1 MTSVLTVR
9 KLSRSY
15 ATSSS
20 PWKKSHRLQALA
32 NVDFDLE
39 KGKTLAVVGESGCGK
54 TTLAKQITFIE
65 EPDEGE
71 IFLDG
76 DLVHYRNKRQVKK
89 IRHKIQMVFQNPYG
103 SLNPR
108 QKIYRQIE
116 EPLRI
121 NTPMNSK
128 ERSELVYSIMEKVGL
143 RIEHGFRYPH
153 MFSGGQCQRIAIAR
167 AMILNPQILIAD
179 EPTSALDVSIQAQIL
194 NLFMDLQ
201 DTLSTAY
208 LLISHNLSVVEH
220 IANDVIVMYLG
231 RIVEKS
237 SKSFL
242 FKRPLHPYT
251 QALLSATPFL
261 DPKKRQIRIKVS
273 GELPSLL
280 NPPTGCSFHER
291 CPHTIKRCI
300 HEAPTLRN
308 IHDHWVACHRAE
320 EINS

>member
-9 KLSRSY
+9 GLSRSY
-15 ATSSS
+15 TASSA
-20 PWKKSHRLQALA
+20 PWKKNRKLRALV
-32 NVDFDLE
+32 NINFDLE
-39 KGKTLAVVGESGCGK
+39 KGKTLAIVGESGCGK
-54 TTLAKQITFIE
+54 TTLTKQITFIE
-65 EPDEGE
+65 EPDAGE

-76 DLVHYRNKRQVKK
+76 TLIRYRNKYQVRK
-89 IRHKIQMVFQNPYG
+89 IRHKIQMVFQNPYS

-108 QKIYRQIE
+108 QKIFNQIE

-121 NTPMNSK
+121 NTQNKKAARM
-128 ERSELVYSIMEKVGL
+128 ERVHAMMTKVGL
-143 RIEHGFRYPH
+143 PIEYGFRYPH
-153 MFSGGQCQRIAIAR
+153 MFSGGQCQRIAIAK
-167 AMILNPQILIAD
+167 AMILNPEILIAD

-201 DTLSTAY
+201 EEFGTAY
-208 LLISHNLSVVEH
+208 VFISHNLSVVEH

-231 RIVEKS
+231 QIVEQSDKRS
-237 SKSFL
+237 L

-261 DPKKRQIRIKVS
+261 DPKKRQIKIKIS

-291 CPHTIKRCI
+291 CPYATKRCI
-300 HEAPTLRN
+300 HEEPALRQMDS
-308 IHDHWVACHRAE
+308 HLVACHFAE
-320 EINS
+320 KINS

>member
-9 KLSRSY
+9 GLSRSY
-15 ATSSS
+15 SVSSN
-20 PWKKSHRLQALA
+20 PWKKDHKLKALA
-32 NVDFDLE
+32 NIDFDLE
-39 KGKTLAVVGESGCGK
+39 KGKTLAIVGESGCGK

-65 EPDEGE
+65 EPDAGE

-76 DLVHYRNKRQVKK
+76 TLVRYRDKYQVRK
-89 IRHKIQMVFQNPYG
+89 IRQKIQMVFQNPYS

-108 QKIYRQIE
+108 QKIFNQIE
-116 EPLRI
+116 EPLCI
-121 NTPMNSK
+121 NTKNKKAARM
-128 ERSELVYSIMEKVGL
+128 ERVHAMMAKVGL
-143 RIEHGFRYPH
+143 PIEHGFRYPH

-167 AMILNPQILIAD
+167 AMILNPKILIAD

-201 DTLSTAY
+201 EDFGTAY

-231 RIVEKS
+231 KIVEQSDKLS
-237 SKSFL
+237 L

-261 DPKKRQIRIKVS
+261 DPKKRQIKIKIS

-291 CPHTIKRCI
+291 CPYATKRCTQ
-300 HEAPTLRN
+300 EEPALRQVDN
-308 IHDHWVACHRAE
+308 HLVACHFAE
-320 EINS
+320 KINS